1 MKSLKSKLRRR
12 GFLRGAGLLALAGAA
27 PGTNRIMWGR
37 PDAVPRTL
45 ALIGDRYHNSDFIR
59 VVLSRLFKSLNLP
72 FDFTTDYEKLSAKL
86 LADYQLFVC
95 FRDGMIWPNGY
106 LGPDAF
112 PNTGDLENADDY
124 PASKPETWITEA
136 QGRAVKEFVENGG
149 GFYALHNSS
158 HVSLSSKDYR
168 DVMGGAFDGHPPVRP
183 FKVRITNPD
192 HPITRGVSDFMVTD
206 EQHYLIYDKDPKYV
220 IMRSENLD
228 GLRFGSKGTGSVA
241 GWAYDYGKGR
251 VAFTAPGHNLHAMW
265 QPEYVKIQQNA
276 VRWLLRMIG

>member
-1 MKSLKSKLRRR
+1 MKFLKSNFHRR
-12 GFLRGAGLLALAGAA
+12 GFLRSAGLLAASGAA
-27 PGTNRIMWGR
+27 GSARRMLGGQ
-37 PDAVPRTL
+37 PDAAPRTL

-59 VVLSRLFKSLNLP
+59 LVLARLFKSLNLP

-106 LGPDAF
+106 LGPDFF
-112 PNTGDLENADDY
+112 PYAGELENADDY
-124 PASKPETWITEA
+124 PASQPEAWIKED

-158 HVSLSSKDYR
+158 HISLSSKDYR

-206 EQHYLIYDKDPKYV
+206 EQHYLIYDKDPKSV

-228 GLRFGSKGTGSVA
+228 GLRYEKKGASAIA

-251 VAFTAPGHNLHAMW
+251 VAFTAPGHNLHSMW

-276 VRWLLRMIG
+276 VRWLLRMNG